1 MARPQ
6 RIAAIPD
13 PLPELPAG
21 YLPADTMLVD
31 PSGRVLAMSAETI
44 RLFGRKLTDLA
55 DRVESSDG
63 FPLAP
68 VQEALAR
75 AKLVWARTSQ
85 LVTLEREHRRYF
97 LVRTEIV
104 DTSSGERMMA
114 TVVDLTALLRESD
127 VPGDLIRQVRHDLR
141 GPLTSMQG
149 GIDLLRS
156 GRMGN
161 LQEGQ
166 AKLLDLMDKAAKQLD
181 GMISGA
187 PTPGKEE
194 S

>member
-6 RIAAIPD
+6 RIVAIPD

-31 PSGRVLAMSAETI
+31 PSGRILAMSAETI
-44 RLFGRKLTDLA
+44 RLFGRKLTDLE
-55 DRVESSDG
+55 DRIESSDG

-68 VQEALAR
+68 VQEALVR

-85 LVTLEREHRRYF
+85 LVTLEREHRRHV

-104 DTSSGERMMA
+104 DTPSGERMIAMVA
-114 TVVDLTALLRESD
+114 DLTTLLRESEL
-127 VPGDLIRQVRHDLR
+127 PGDFIRQVRHDLR
-141 GPLTSMQG
+141 GPLTSLQG

-156 GRMGN
+156 GRVGN
-161 LQEGQ
+161 LEERQ
-166 AKLLDLMDKAAKQLD
+166 AKVLEVMEQAARQLV
-181 GMISGA
+181 GMISGV
-187 PTPGKEE
+187 PTPGKEKP
-194 S
+194 